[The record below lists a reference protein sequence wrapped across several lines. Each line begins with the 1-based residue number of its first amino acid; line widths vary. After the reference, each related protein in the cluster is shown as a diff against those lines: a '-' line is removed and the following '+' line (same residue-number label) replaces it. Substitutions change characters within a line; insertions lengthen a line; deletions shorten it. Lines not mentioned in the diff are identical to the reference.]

1 MNIMHYVIY
10 GKFHPQSR
18 PLPANVKAFLWD
30 KSAITRI
37 FANKF
42 LSHPLKKN
50 NYINDVFFFEKAKMY
65 RLDDQYDEQGNVI
78 MLDYNVNQSFNYRE
92 IEVNQKSLTQIA
104 QELNDPDITIELVN
118 PNF

>member
-37 FANKF
+37 FSNKF
-42 LSHPLKKN
+42 LNHPLKKN
-50 NYINDVFFFEKAKMY
+50 NYLNDVFFFEKAKMY
-65 RLDDQYDEQGNVI
+65 RLDDQYDEQGNII
-78 MLDYNVNQSFNYRE
+78 MLDYNVNQIFNYKEYE
-92 IEVNQKSLTQIA
+92 INQKSLTQIA
-104 QELNDPDITIELVN
+104 QELCDPDITIELVN

>member
-42 LSHPLKKN
+42 LNHPLKKN
-50 NYINDVFFFEKAKMY
+50 NYLNDVFFFEKAKMY
-65 RLDDQYDEQGNVI
+65 RLDDQYDEQGNII
-78 MLDYNVNQSFNYRE
+78 MLDYTANQSFNYRE
-92 IEVNQKSLTQIA
+92 IEISQKSLTQVC
-104 QELNDPDITIELVN
+104 QELQDPDITIELVN
-118 PNF
+118 TSF

>member
-1 MNIMHYVIY
+1 MHYVIY

-50 NYINDVFFFEKAKMY
+50 NYLNDVYFFEKAKMY

-78 MLDYNVNQSFNYRE
+78 MIDYAANQSFNYRE
-92 IEVNQKSLTQIA
+92 IEINQKSLTQLA
-104 QELNDPDITIELVN
+104 QELNDHDLIIELVN

>member
-1 MNIMHYVIY
+1 MHYVIY

-42 LSHPLKKN
+42 LNHPLKKN
-50 NYINDVFFFEKAKMY
+50 NYLNDVFFFEKAKMY
-65 RLDDQYDEQGNVI
+65 RLDNQYDEQGNII
-78 MLDYNVNQSFNYRE
+78 MLDYTANQSFNYRE
-92 IEVNQKSLTQIA
+92 IEISQKSLTQVC
-104 QELNDPDITIELVN
+104 QELQDPDITIELVN
-118 PNF
+118 TSF

>member
-42 LSHPLKKN
+42 LNHPLKKN
-50 NYINDVFFFEKAKMY
+50 NYLNDVFFFEKAKMY
-65 RLDDQYDEQGNVI
+65 RLDDQYDEQGNII
-78 MLDYNVNQSFNYRE
+78 MLDYTANQSFNYKE
-92 IEVNQKSLTQIA
+92 IEISQKSLTQLA
-104 QELNDPDITIELVN
+104 QELHDPNITIELVN
-118 PNF
+118 TSF

>member
-42 LSHPLKKN
+42 LSHPLKK
-50 NYINDVFFFEKAKMY
+50 K
-65 RLDDQYDEQGNVI
+65 
-78 MLDYNVNQSFNYRE
+78 
-92 IEVNQKSLTQIA
+92 
-104 QELNDPDITIELVN
+104 
-118 PNF
+118 